1 MSEQAFLPFGRV
13 LVAQVEAMVEVGEK
27 APDFAMKDHEGR
39 PVKLSD
45 FKGKK
50 VVLYFYPKDFTSGC
64 TKEACDFR
72 DRSGEFK
79 DTVIL
84 GVSADN
90 QDMHNDF
97 RHKYNLPFQLLTDD
111 DHKVMEKY
119 GAWGEKNNYGK
130 KYMGI
135 IRSTFLIGKD
145 GKVARVWPRVRVDG
159 HVDEVLEA
167 AKALA

>member
-1 MSEQAFLPFGRV
+1 M
-13 LVAQVEAMVEVGEK
+13 VEAGEK
-27 APDFAMKDHEGR
+27 APDFTLNDHEGR
-39 PVKLSD
+39 PVKLSE

-84 GVSADN
+84 GVSSDPV
-90 QDMHNDF
+90 DLHNDF
-97 RHKYNLPFQLLTDD
+97 RHKYNLPFVLLSDPEQEVQ
-111 DHKVMEKY
+111 KKY
-119 GAWGEKNNYGK
+119 GVWGEKSMYGK
-130 KYMGI
+130 TYMGTV
-135 IRSTFLIGKD
+135 RTTVLIGTD
-145 GKVARVWPRVRVDG
+145 GKVARTWPKVRVDG

-167 AKALA
+167 SNSAE